1 MSDIEIHS
9 YSKVRYLCEHN
20 TELNIYINMK
30 KKFLFVSLLSLAIL
44 TCYYSYSRE
53 EVTNVLLLENVEALA
68 GGESNV
74 PVHCVGSGTVDCPFN
89 HVKVRLVASGYS
101 FEDLY

>member
-9 YSKVRYLCEHN
+9 YSKVPYLCEHN

-30 KKFLFVSLLSLAIL
+30 KKFLFVSLL
-44 TCYYSYSRE
+44 SRE